1 MNEKMY
7 TVEELSMG
15 DIFILTRS
23 YTGEKRLFMKI
34 NPIDS
39 EEGYT
44 FNAVCLLDGNLY
56 DVREDCEVQL
66 VRVKITIDKLLN
78 L

>member
-1 MNEKMY
+1 MNEKNMY

-15 DIFILTRS
+15 DMFLLPHW
-23 YTGEKRLFMKI
+23 YTGEKRLYMKI

-39 EEGYT
+39 EDGYT

-56 DVREDCEVQL
+56 DVRDDCEVQL
-66 VRVKITIDKLLN
+66 VQVNFTY
-78 L
+78 

>member
-1 MNEKMY
+1 MAKKNMR

-15 DIFILTRS
+15 DMFLLPHW
-23 YTGEKRLFMKI
+23 YTGEKRLYMKI

-44 FNAVCLLDGNLY
+44 FNAVCLQDGNLY
-56 DVREDCEVQL
+56 DVRDDCEVQL
-66 VRVKITIDKLLN
+66 VQVNFTY
-78 L
+78 